1 MINELFLKCVTIW
14 EIKIICTT
22 FHIFFVHGCLL
33 KKTHNIFCD
42 KLFKQVT
49 INKRLRVK
57 SVKIG

>member
-14 EIKIICTT
+14 KIKIICTINIT
-22 FHIFFVHGCLL
+22 HFVYGWLL

>member
-1 MINELFLKCVTIW
+1 MCHHLENQNYLYNITHFVYGWLFK
-14 EIKIICTT
+14 
-22 FHIFFVHGCLL
+22 
-33 KKTHNIFCD
+33 KKTKTFFCD

>member
-1 MINELFLKCVTIW
+1 MCHHLENQNYLYNISHFFRSWLFI
-14 EIKIICTT
+14 
-22 FHIFFVHGCLL
+22 